1 MLHPILGWRDGLAII
16 RGPHT
21 NISTRS
27 TTRTPDFA
35 TRHIDHPP
43 TPELPMFNVM
53 PRWSVEPP
61 LPSVEA
67 HLRGDAREVLII
79 RVEGIPRQEVPED
92 LVRTGSSMLR
102 CLSEED
108 HLNLRLAIELEDLE
122 DGQPE
127 VESLAVDAGLY
138 EVPEICEAQMNPLEE
153 PPLHPAKCGMVDGLE
168 KPEGPLWI
176 WLMPSLIF
184 SRGWRSWRTSGL
196 IIIRAIVIIPPI
208 IRRSISHDTH

>member
-1 MLHPILGWRDGLAII
+1 
-16 RGPHT
+16 
-21 NISTRS
+21 
-27 TTRTPDFA
+27 
-35 TRHIDHPP
+35 
-43 TPELPMFNVM
+43 MFNVM

-67 HLRGDAREVLII
+67 QLRGDAREVLIL

-122 DGQPE
+122 DGQPNVQSLFRGSCLDYQPE
-127 VESLAVDAGLY
+127 VR
-138 EVPEICEAQMNPLEE
+138 EAQMDPLEE
-153 PPLHPAKCGMVDGLE
+153 PPLQPTKCAMIDVLE

-184 SRGWRSWRTSGL
+184 WRSWRTSGL